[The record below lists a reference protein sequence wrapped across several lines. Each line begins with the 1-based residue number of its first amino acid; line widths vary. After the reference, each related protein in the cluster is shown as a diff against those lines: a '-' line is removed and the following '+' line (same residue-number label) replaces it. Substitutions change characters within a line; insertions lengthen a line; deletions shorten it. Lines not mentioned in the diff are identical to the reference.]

1 MPVMTLL
8 DKRIRDYETKYGCTL
23 EILSQGASGGR
34 WGTGSIAVA
43 FKNERSNI
51 AKEIRRL
58 GETTNAWGDLGTYYI
73 PGAFI
78 ITGAKRNRQGTF
90 FDYAIVREADK

>member
-8 DKRIRDYETKYGCTL
+8 DKRIREYETENGCAL
-23 EILSQGASGGR
+23 EILSRGVSGGHHR
-34 WGTGSIAVA
+34 HLGKAVA
-43 FKNERSNI
+43 FKRERSNI

-58 GETTNAWGDLGTYYI
+58 GETTKAWGDQGTYYI

-78 ITGAKRNRQGTF
+78 IEGAKRNRQGTY

>member
-8 DKRIRDYETKYGCTL
+8 DRNIKEYEKRNNCTL
-23 EILSQGASGGR
+23 EILSRGASGGHY
-34 WGTGSIAVA
+34 GVGSTAVA

-58 GETTNAWGDLGTYYI
+58 GETTTAWGGPGTYYI
-73 PGAFI
+73 PLAFI
-78 ITGAKRNRQGTF
+78 ITGAKRNRKGTY

>member
-1 MPVMTLL
+1 MPTMTLL
-8 DKRIRDYETKYGCTL
+8 DKRIHDCETKHGCTL
-23 EILSQGASGGR
+23 EILSRGTSGGHY
-34 WGTGSIAVA
+34 GVGSIAVA

-58 GETTNAWGDLGTYYI
+58 GETTTAWGDLGTYYI

-78 ITGAKRNRQGTF
+78 ITGAKRNRQGTY
-90 FDYAIVREADK
+90 FDYAIVREVDK

>member
-1 MPVMTLL
+1 MPAMTLL
-8 DKRIRDYETKYGCTL
+8 DKRIHEYETKNGCTL
-23 EILSQGASGGR
+23 EILSQGTSGGH
-34 WGTGSIAVA
+34 WGVESPAVA

-58 GETTNAWGDLGTYYI
+58 GETVWGNMGTYYI

-78 ITGAKRNRQGTF
+78 ITGAKRNRQGTY

>member
-8 DKRIRDYETKYGCTL
+8 DKRIRDYETKYGYTL
-23 EILSQGASGGR
+23 EILSRGTSGGPY
-34 WGTGSIAVA
+34 GTGSIAVA
-43 FKNERSNI
+43 FKKERSNI

-58 GETTNAWGDLGTYYI
+58 GETTKAWGDLGTDYI

-90 FDYAIVREADK
+90 FDYAIVREADR